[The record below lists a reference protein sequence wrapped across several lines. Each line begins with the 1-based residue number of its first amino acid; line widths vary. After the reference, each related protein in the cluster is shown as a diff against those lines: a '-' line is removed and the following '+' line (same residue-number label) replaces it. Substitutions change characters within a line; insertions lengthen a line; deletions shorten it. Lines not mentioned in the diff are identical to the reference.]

1 MKICNACGRS
11 ISDDS
16 LFCTFCG
23 SKTDIMINHENA
35 ATQEDEESQ
44 VNAADLEVTETLE
57 VNQQE
62 ESEVTKQQNL
72 GSEDIAKG
80 TPADSNPYAAQQP
93 NPGVNPYGAQQPNPA
108 ANPYMAP
115 QSNYVQN
122 PYMGQQPNPA
132 ANPYMAQQPNPAAN
146 PYMRQQPNQP
156 MAQPSYYAQTNMNMQ
171 ARMMNYDKPLSLGEW
186 LLTLIVI
193 AIPFVNFI
201 MLFIWAFGEGNTN
214 RKNFSRAYLIYMLAI
229 FVLAIVWIILM
240 MVLGAAAYDSIY
252 SYY

>member
-23 SKTDIMINHENA
+23 SKTDIMTNSENA
-35 ATQEDEESQ
+35 ATQENEESQ
-44 VNAADLEVTETLE
+44 GSAETLEVTETLE
-57 VNQQE
+57 V
-62 ESEVTKQQNL
+62 
-72 GSEDIAKG
+72 
-80 TPADSNPYAAQQP
+80 
-93 NPGVNPYGAQQPNPA
+93 NPA

-122 PYMGQQPNPA
+122 PYMGQQPNQAANPYMGQQVNQAANPYMGQQPNQA
-132 ANPYMAQQPNPAAN
+132 ANPYMA
-146 PYMRQQPNQP
+146 RPNQP
-156 MAQPSYYAQTNMNMQ
+156 IAQPSYYAQTNMNMQ
-171 ARMMNYDKPLSLGEW
+171 ARMMDYDKPLSLGEW

-193 AIPFVNFI
+193 AIPFVNLI

-214 RKNFSRAYLIYMLAI
+214 RKNFSRAYLIYTLAI

-240 MVLGAAAYDSIY
+240 MVLGAAAYDGMY

>member
-23 SKTDIMINHENA
+23 SKTDIMTNSENA
-35 ATQEDEESQ
+35 ATQENEESQ
-44 VNAADLEVTETLE
+44 GSAETLEVTETLE
-57 VNQQE
+57 V
-62 ESEVTKQQNL
+62 
-72 GSEDIAKG
+72 
-80 TPADSNPYAAQQP
+80 
-93 NPGVNPYGAQQPNPA
+93 NPA

-122 PYMGQQPNPA
+122 PYMGQQPNQA
-132 ANPYMAQQPNPAAN
+132 ANPYMA
-146 PYMRQQPNQP
+146 RPNQP

-171 ARMMNYDKPLSLGEW
+171 ARMMDYDKPLSLGEW

-193 AIPFVNFI
+193 AIPFVNLI

-214 RKNFSRAYLIYMLAI
+214 RKNFSRAYLIYTLAI

-240 MVLGAAAYDSIY
+240 MVLGAAAYDGMY